1 MDVAPMTALRFSLS
15 CAFLFVV
22 AGAAPA
28 RADVPMD
35 AAQQA
40 ELDRTRAQIANQ
52 VQLSAYDLVDELVY
66 GWTKKPVF
74 EAPTP
79 VVLASVTVPVGLG
92 TGLQALL
99 ENHIAEVLLAN
110 PSANITLVHCP
121 TCSAVVVH
129 SGPEGT
135 MVSRGIDDPQALAK
149 LGGTT
154 GQKALFV
161 DVEAEGAWLVLRARI
176 TDLTP
181 ELPIVWSH
189 TLSTSAATPAL
200 LRQPQNLKSAADAR
214 QEYVDALHDR
224 GPITVP
230 LRFVIRTYA
239 QPEDGGGLA
248 PPPFLWLESG
258 VELGATRSGAWTSS
272 LLVGYSF
279 IPQAYQGLLAQARIN
294 RLLSGKVRS
303 LTRPDLYL
311 FVGAAAITVWGP
323 ATAPFQDELVTADNL
338 DEDYEGFR
346 ATFGTIQVGLDL
358 RIAQRIGLS
367 WFLESLPS
375 LNDSNNLGT
384 YVKVWLPFPS
394 MGTEVTFCF

>member
-1 MDVAPMTALRFSLS
+1 MTVLRVAI
-15 CAFLFVV
+15 AFLL
-22 AGAAPA
+22 ALATPAWAQAPL
-28 RADVPMD
+28 D

-40 ELDRTRAQIANQ
+40 ELDRARAEIANQ

-74 EAPTP
+74 EVPTP

-92 TGLQALL
+92 TGLEALL

-135 MVSRGIDDPQALAK
+135 IVSRGIDDPEALVQ

-154 GQKALFV
+154 GQKALFI
-161 DVEAEGAWLVLRARI
+161 DVEAEGSWLVLRARI
-176 TDLTP
+176 TELTP

-189 TLSTSAATPAL
+189 MLSTSAGTPPL

-214 QEYVDALHDR
+214 QEYLDALHDR

-230 LRFVIRTYA
+230 LKFVIRTYA
-239 QPEDGGGLA
+239 QPDDPSFIA
-248 PPPFLWLESG
+248 PPPYLWLQSG
-258 VELGATRSGAWTSS
+258 VELGATRGGAWTSS
-272 LLVGYSF
+272 FLVGYSF
-279 IPQAYQGLLAQARIN
+279 IPQAYQGLMGQARIN
-294 RLLSGKVRS
+294 RLISGKVRS
-303 LTRPDLYL
+303 ITRPDLYL
-311 FVGAAAITVWGP
+311 FVGAAAITTWGP
-323 ATAPFQDELVTADNL
+323 ATLPFQDDSVTSDDILA
-338 DEDYEGFR
+338 EIEGEGPR
-346 ATFGTIQVGLDL
+346 VTFGTVHIGLDL
-358 RIAQRIGLS
+358 RIGQRIGLA
-367 WFLESLPS
+367 WFLESAPGFI
-375 LNDSNNLGT
+375 NSNPNLGA
-384 YVKVWLPFPS
+384 YVTVWLPFHT

>member
-1 MDVAPMTALRFSLS
+1 MSALRF
-15 CAFLFVV
+15 AMAILF
-22 AGAAPA
+22 ALATPA
-28 RADVPMD
+28 RAQAPLD

-40 ELDRTRAQIANQ
+40 ELDRARAEIANQ

-66 GWTKKPVF
+66 GWTKQPVF
-74 EAPTP
+74 EGPTP

-92 TGLQALL
+92 TGLEALL

-135 MVSRGIDDPQALAK
+135 VVSRGIDDPDALVQ

-154 GQKALFV
+154 GRKALFV
-161 DVEAEGAWLVLRARI
+161 DIEAEGAWLVLRARI
-176 TDLTP
+176 TELTP

-189 TLSTSAATPAL
+189 MLSTSAGTPPL

-230 LRFVIRTYA
+230 LRFAVRTYA
-239 QPEDGGGLA
+239 QPDNGSIA
-248 PPPFLWLESG
+248 PPPYLWLQSG
-258 VELGATRSGAWTSS
+258 IEVGATRGGAWTSS

-279 IPQAYQGLLAQARIN
+279 IPQAYQGLMAQARIN
-294 RLLSGKVRS
+294 RLISGKVRS
-303 LTRPDLYL
+303 ITRPDLYL
-311 FVGAAAITVWGP
+311 FVGAAAITTWGP
-323 ATAPFQDELVTADNL
+323 ATLPFRDETVTADDILL
-338 DEDYEGFR
+338 DAEGEGNSR
-346 ATFGTIQVGLDL
+346 TTFGTIHIGLDL
-358 RIAQRIGLS
+358 RIGQRIGLS
-367 WFLESLPS
+367 WFLESAPTFI
-375 LNDSNNLGT
+375 NTNPNLGA
-384 YVKVWLPFPS
+384 YVTVWLPFQT

>member
-1 MDVAPMTALRFSLS
+1 MTALRLAI
-15 CAFLFVV
+15 AFVFAL
-22 AGAAPA
+22 ATPA
-28 RADVPMD
+28 RAQAPMD

-40 ELDRTRAQIANQ
+40 ELDRARAEIANQ

-66 GWTKKPVF
+66 GWTKQPVF

-135 MVSRGIDDPQALAK
+135 IVSRGIDDPEALAQ

-176 TDLTP
+176 TELTP
-181 ELPIVWSH
+181 DLPIVWSH
-189 TLSTSAATPAL
+189 TLSTSAGTPPL

-230 LRFVIRTYA
+230 LRFVVRTYA
-239 QPEDGGGLA
+239 QPDNGSIA
-248 PPPFLWLESG
+248 PPPYLWLQSG
-258 VELGATRSGAWTSS
+258 IEVGATRGGAWTSS

-279 IPQAYQGLLAQARIN
+279 IPQAYQGLMAQARIN
-294 RLLSGKVRS
+294 RLISGKVRS
-303 LTRPDLYL
+303 ITRPDLYL
-311 FVGAAAITVWGP
+311 FVGAAAITTWGP
-323 ATAPFQDELVTADNL
+323 ATLPFQDEQSVTSDDVIAAA
-338 DEDYEGFR
+338 EGEGPR
-346 ATFGTIQVGLDL
+346 VTFGTVHIGLDL
-358 RIAQRIGLS
+358 RIGQRIGLS
-367 WFLESLPS
+367 WFLESAPTFI
-375 LNDSNNLGT
+375 NTNPNLGA
-384 YVKVWLPFPS
+384 YVTVWLPFQT